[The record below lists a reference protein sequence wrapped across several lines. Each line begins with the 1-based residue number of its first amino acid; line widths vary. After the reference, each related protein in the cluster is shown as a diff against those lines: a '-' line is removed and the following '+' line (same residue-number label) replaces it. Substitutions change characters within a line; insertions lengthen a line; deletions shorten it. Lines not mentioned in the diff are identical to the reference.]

1 MDRIYLKEIYI
12 TNNLTNNKF
21 LVNNITLRNRFKT
34 EEDKLIIFF
43 QYVNDELK
51 LKKEITI
58 IPVDKPTNYKVNTI
72 YQIYL
77 ASDNQ
82 KENTLPKTTLLGKG
96 RIKEITKD
104 YLILDNL
111 SVYLDDTYTTLETNL
126 FENLNNDIN
135 KYKIYTTG
143 LFKIYYYSLIYFLEI
158 YKYYNSGNKISA
170 LASYLSITKKLKCN
184 LSYPN
189 VFIKNNPTEMDLLLL
204 KDNVKNNKY
213 YYDIEE
219 VKAII
224 EIKSC
229 GFINNSENDFK
240 NYIQENF
247 NPKDKKENLKESTIT
262 LSNSNI
268 KYIYFSLYERN
279 YRKFSKIIKKMP
291 NRFIGVFC
299 TTIEKGTKFIIPED
313 YQIPEIL
320 KEENLCNDVN
330 GVI

>member
-58 IPVDKPTNYKVNTI
+58 IPVDKTTNYKINTI
-72 YQIYL
+72 YQLYL

-96 RIKEITKD
+96 RIKEITKN

-111 SVYLDDTYTTLETNL
+111 VVYLDNTYTTLETDL

-143 LFKIYYYSLIYFLEI
+143 LFKIYYYSLIYLLEI
-158 YKYYNSGNKISA
+158 YKYYNGGNKVSA
-170 LASYLSITKKLKCN
+170 LASYLSITNNLKCN

-204 KDNVKNNKY
+204 KDNIKNNKY

-229 GFINNSENDFK
+229 GFINNNENDFK
-240 NYIQENF
+240 NYIKENF
-247 NPKDKKENLKESTIT
+247 NPLNKKDNLKEQTII

-279 YRKFSKIIKKMP
+279 YRKFSKIIKKMSD
-291 NRFIGVFC
+291 RFIGIFC

-313 YQIPEIL
+313 YEIPEIL
-320 KEENLCNDVN
+320 KR
-330 GVI
+330 

>member
-1 MDRIYLKEIYI
+1 MNRIYLKEIYI
-12 TNNLTNNKF
+12 TNDLTNNEF

-43 QYVNDELK
+43 QYINNELK
-51 LKKEITI
+51 LKKEIKITTI
-58 IPVDKPTNYKVNTI
+58 DKLTNYKTNTT
-72 YQIYL
+72 YQLYL

-82 KENTLPKTTLLGKG
+82 KENTVPKTTLLGKG
-96 RIKEITKD
+96 RIKKITKD

-111 SVYLDDTYTTLETNL
+111 YLYLDNTYTNLEINL

-143 LFKIYYYSLIYFLEI
+143 LFKIYYYSLIYLLEM
-158 YKYYNSGNKISA
+158 YKYHNGGNKISA
-170 LASYLSITKKLKCN
+170 LASYLSITNNLNAN

-189 VFIKNNPTEMDLLLL
+189 VFIKNNPTEMDILLL
-204 KDNVKNNKY
+204 KDHIKNNKY
-213 YYDIEE
+213 YYDTDE

-229 GFINNSENDFK
+229 GFINNNENEFK
-240 NYIQENF
+240 NYIEENF
-247 NPKDKKENLKESTIT
+247 NYQNKKTNHKEQTIN

-320 KEENLCNDVN
+320 R
-330 GVI
+330 